1 MEKYHKL
8 LQEYG
13 ARDGYAYR
21 SEVSGALKGLGF
33 AEEEFGKIC
42 STLSGGQKTR
52 VALARLLVTHPD
64 IILLDEP
71 TNHLDIASISWL
83 EGFLV
88 NYKGAVV
95 LVSHDRYF
103 WTVW

>member
-1 MEKYHKL
+1 MSSLVGALLKDGRLEDLKRVTRDREYRDKL

-42 STLSGGQKTR
+42 STLSG
-52 VALARLLVTHPD
+52 
-64 IILLDEP
+64 
-71 TNHLDIASISWL
+71 
-83 EGFLV
+83 
-88 NYKGAVV
+88 
-95 LVSHDRYF
+95 
-103 WTVW
+103 